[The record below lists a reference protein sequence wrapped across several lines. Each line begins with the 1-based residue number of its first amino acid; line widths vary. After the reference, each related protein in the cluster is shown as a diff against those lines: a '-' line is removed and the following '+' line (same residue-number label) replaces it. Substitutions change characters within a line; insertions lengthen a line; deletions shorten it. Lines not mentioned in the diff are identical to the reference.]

1 MSINHHLDDATIVSF
16 AAGILPAPISL
27 VVSAHLGF
35 CETCREKVRNAE
47 LIGSAVL
54 ENSEPTEMAPG
65 ALNNVLERLDAGA
78 STGEPVIS
86 VNLRQQENSVF
97 PPQILKAL
105 GRPVSDIKWR
115 SVARGVKL
123 HQVDLGEEHQGKLF
137 LMRIASGKALPAHS
151 HGGMELTL
159 VLSGS
164 YTDKFGT
171 YCRGDVADLDDDAEH
186 QPIVDQGE
194 DCICIVASEQPA
206 RFKGLLPNIF
216 QPFVGI

>member
-1 MSINHHLDDATIVSF
+1 M
-16 AAGILPAPISL
+16 
-27 VVSAHLGF
+27 
-35 CETCREKVRNAE
+35 
-47 LIGSAVL
+47 
-54 ENSEPTEMAPG
+54 
-65 ALNNVLERLDAGA
+65 
-78 STGEPVIS
+78 
-86 VNLRQQENSVF
+86 
-97 PPQILKAL
+97 
-105 GRPVSDIKWR
+105 W
-115 SVARGVKL
+115 RGVKL

-137 LMRIASGKALPAHS
+137 LMHIASGKALPVHG

-171 YCRGDVADLDDDAEH
+171 YGRGDVADLDDDAEH

-206 RFKGLLPNIF
+206 RFKGVLPKIF